1 MRRFFYYNKCLKY
14 RNKHFFKKYKSAY
27 LFGTMISEKRKGRA
41 KMKKSLKKFVALS
54 LTFSMLAPA
63 LFNNVYAT
71 EQVQTVQEGSEIS
84 LEEGNKA
91 DSLTALVDANLEDWY
106 EVGGLRATKVQE
118 GVLHIDEA
126 TAVNPAGFNNQG
138 MNNCSSMYLII
149 DGNEVVLIDGGNGA
163 ASANTTFNQDLKS
176 ILDELVFNVDKD
188 LQVIIAHNH
197 GDHTGAFVTTE
208 VIPVGTPMYIH
219 EKDYAGIPEVTANY
233 EVQTFKQDDV
243 LGTTHF
249 KMKVVDVPGQTEGS
263 CALINYEREIIFSDD
278 SVGSSTVYLGNLKT
292 LEEFEYGVNNLW
304 NAIKDMD
311 NPILY
316 SGHRW
321 QQYDTNPYV
330 AATANTEDQCLLGE
344 IGKQYVKEFVQL
356 MKDVRNNE
364 YITNKA
370 YGNGISFYSEAS
382 DLNHDGKRPGFTAQ
396 EDAVLEFASQ
406 KTNTA
411 TDTASYDK
419 AISSVIIP
427 RYEADGSK
435 TEQKV
440 SEYLKAHLDTT
451 DLTAT
456 VDESN
461 KTLTVDVQLKDVYLA
476 SDYLNGK
483 SAAGESYYNMMNYY
497 TDVLQIQQL
506 LDTYPQY
513 TVVDNKGNEVNSAYI
528 DELAGLLKQ
537 INDFDP
543 TTNLKYDYTKSNG
556 SDVIATSKE
565 GNVTLTFHIDSHG
578 WWGYDLGAHDSITG
592 LVMGLSDEE
601 AQEMQHEYTLKYGHF
616 FVIQMDNQGPGQLY
630 MLRGTDLENP
640 MIYVSEDG
648 KEAFMIDVDMYG
660 SYALNNVIKS
670 VIGDKCE
677 SLKIFLTH
685 NHGDHVNNLAMIAQ
699 DERLK
704 EITTLIWPENE
715 PHTVLTEKDTVA
727 DNMIGQDLVEL
738 FDVQTI
744 SDMEKISVAGNE
756 FQFVEI
762 PDEHTPGGGQL
773 ADLTNNILYSGDTL
787 GAQVHL
793 GGTTVSLSSLQ
804 SWIDGVQKSV
814 NYIEEHGITGIIGGH
829 TPYLNT
835 SDFASW
841 VLTALEYAQDQVAQ
855 DKKWAGGLVIVENGK
870 VVTSERMSEMFAN
883 GLTDAEELKVAS
895 VNFRNDLETEETQ
908 NSQNPQ
914 DSTTPKPNEQ
924 TTTSPTSTTST
935 QTTAQ
940 TPQTGDQSV
949 IGLYVVTGM
958 IALGA
963 GAYFI
968 KKRLN

>member
-1 MRRFFYYNKCLKY
+1 
-14 RNKHFFKKYKSAY
+14 
-27 LFGTMISEKRKGRA
+27 
-41 KMKKSLKKFVALS
+41 MKKSLKKFVALS

>member
-1 MRRFFYYNKCLKY
+1 
-14 RNKHFFKKYKSAY
+14 
-27 LFGTMISEKRKGRA
+27 
-41 KMKKSLKKFVALS
+41 MKKSLKKFVALS

-321 QQYDTNPYV
+321 QQYGTNPYV

-756 FQFVEI
+756 FQFIEI

-814 NYIEEHGITGIIGGH
+814 NYIEKHGITGIIGGH

-908 NSQNPQ
+908 NPQNPQ
-914 DSTTPKPNEQ
+914 DSTTQKPNGQ

-958 IALGA
+958 IALGV

>member
-1 MRRFFYYNKCLKY
+1 
-14 RNKHFFKKYKSAY
+14 
-27 LFGTMISEKRKGRA
+27 
-41 KMKKSLKKFVALS
+41 MKKSLKKFVALS

-71 EQVQTVQEGSEIS
+71 EQVQNVQEGSEIS

-321 QQYDTNPYV
+321 QQYGTNPYV

-756 FQFVEI
+756 FQFIEI

-908 NSQNPQ
+908 NPQNPQ
-914 DSTTPKPNEQ
+914 DSTTQKPNGQ

>member
-1 MRRFFYYNKCLKY
+1 
-14 RNKHFFKKYKSAY
+14 
-27 LFGTMISEKRKGRA
+27 
-41 KMKKSLKKFVALS
+41 MKKSLKKFVALS

-321 QQYDTNPYV
+321 QQYGTNPYV

-756 FQFVEI
+756 FQFIEI